1 MQGRKVS
8 KENFWQK
15 NGKAQVCCIEK
26 WYGITELQNFEQL
39 EDAIFYAQLF
49 NLEVVP
55 KMVFS
60 TENSS
65 GSTRKTNILF
75 FTFVD
80 CKLFQINKF

>member
-39 EDAIFYAQLF
+39 EDAIFY
-49 NLEVVP
+49 E
-55 KMVFS
+55 
-60 TENSS
+60 
-65 GSTRKTNILF
+65 
-75 FTFVD
+75 
-80 CKLFQINKF
+80 